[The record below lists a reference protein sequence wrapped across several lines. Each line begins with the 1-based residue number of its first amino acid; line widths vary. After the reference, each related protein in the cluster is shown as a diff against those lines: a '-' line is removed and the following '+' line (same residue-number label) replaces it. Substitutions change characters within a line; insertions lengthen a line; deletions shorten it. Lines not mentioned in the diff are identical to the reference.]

1 VATETDTFAGKIALV
16 TGGTRGIGAAIAAR
30 LAAGGADVV
39 VSARKDPGN
48 GVIPVIETDM
58 SIGGQVDALA
68 AAVLD
73 RFGRVDVLVSNAG
86 HQTRRPGGVFE
97 FSADDWAADFA
108 VNLHAAVRLD
118 KLLVPAMVARGS
130 GSVLH
135 VSSGAARIARPASVA
150 YSASKAALEAYSK
163 ALATEVAAAGVR
175 VNAISPGMIH
185 TSAADTVAAERGVDA
200 GAFVQQTAQ
209 ALNIPAGR
217 AGTPEEFAAA
227 AAFLLSPE
235 ASYLTGSV
243 WNVDG
248 GLFPTV

>member
-1 VATETDTFAGKIALV
+1 MAPAPHRFSGKTALV

-30 LAAGGADVV
+30 LAEDGADVV
-39 VSARKDPGN
+39 VSARTDPGDTAF
-48 GVIPVIETDM
+48 PVIEADM
-58 SIGGQVDALA
+58 SVGDQVDELA

-73 RFGRVDVLVSNAG
+73 RFGRVDLLVSNAG

-97 FSADDWAADFA
+97 FSEDDWAADFA
-108 VNLHAAVRLD
+108 VNLHAAIRLD

-150 YSASKAALEAYSK
+150 YSASKAALEVYSK

-175 VNAISPGMIH
+175 VNAISPGLIH
-185 TSAADTVAAERGVDA
+185 TSAADAVAAERGID
-200 GAFVQQTAQ
+200 GSTLIGQTVQ

-227 AAFLLSPE
+227 ATFLLSPE

>member
-1 VATETDTFAGKIALV
+1 M
-16 TGGTRGIGAAIAAR
+16 
-30 LAAGGADVV
+30 V
-39 VSARKDPGN
+39 VSARTDPGDTAL
-48 GVIPVIETDM
+48 PVIETDM
-58 SIGGQVDALA
+58 SIGGQVDELA

-73 RFGRVDVLVSNAG
+73 RFGRVDLLVSNAG

-97 FSADDWAADFA
+97 FSEDDWASDFA
-108 VNLHAAVRLD
+108 VNLHAAIRLD
-118 KLLVPAMVARGS
+118 KLLVPAMVASGS
-130 GSVLH
+130 GRVLH

-150 YSASKAALEAYSK
+150 YSASKAALEVYSK
-163 ALATEVAAAGVR
+163 ALATEVAGSGVR
-175 VNAISPGMIH
+175 VNAISPGLIH
-185 TSAADTVAAERGVDA
+185 TSASDTVAAERGIDP
-200 GAFVQQTAQ
+200 GTLIDQTVQ

-227 AAFLLSPE
+227 ATFLLSDE